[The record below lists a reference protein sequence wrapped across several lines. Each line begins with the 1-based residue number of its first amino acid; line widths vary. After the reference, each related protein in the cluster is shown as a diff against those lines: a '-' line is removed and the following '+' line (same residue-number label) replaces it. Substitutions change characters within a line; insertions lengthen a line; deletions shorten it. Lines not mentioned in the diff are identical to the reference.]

1 MADGNEYRGKTKLG
15 IIAALCAVFSIWLI
29 IASNSVLTAVVM
41 ITLAVFLFIGFR
53 AAKYIFIVLQLT
65 RGYYAVTTLTS
76 VFLSMVGTERFLFS
90 GILYYVLYLIYAVV
104 SIVMLF
110 ADKDIREFYRK

>member
-1 MADGNEYRGKTKLG
+1 MANGNEYKGKTKLG
-15 IIAALCAVFSIWLI
+15 LIAALCAVFSIWLM
-29 IASNSVLTAVVM
+29 IASQTVLAAVVM

-53 AAKYIFIVLQLT
+53 AAKYIFIVIQFT
-65 RGYYAVTTLTS
+65 RGFFAATALTAML
-76 VFLSMVGTERFLFS
+76 LSTEKFSFS
-90 GILYYVLYLIYAVV
+90 GILYYILYLVYAVV

>member
-1 MADGNEYRGKTKLG
+1 MTNGNEYKGKTKLG
-15 IIAALCAVFSIWLI
+15 IIAALCAVFSIWLMI
-29 IASNSVLTAVVM
+29 VSKIVLAAVVM

-53 AAKYIFIVLQLT
+53 AAKYIFIVLQFT
-65 RGYYAVTTLTS
+65 RGFFAATALTAML
-76 VFLSMVGTERFLFS
+76 LSTEGSSFS
-90 GILYYVLYLIYAVV
+90 EVLYYVLYLVYAVV